1 MKSVENDHKIKL
13 NKELKEA
20 MTGNCHCLAIRKK
33 ARQITRLYDDKLS
46 EYGLTVTQF
55 GIMTTILVK
64 KEISVQELADFL
76 DLNQSALSRGL
87 NPLVRDGLLLSH
99 ADKDDARKR
108 ILMLTETGKQKIN
121 SAAIGWKAAQEESE
135 KII

>member
-1 MKSVENDHKIKL
+1 MENDHKIKL

-20 MTGNCHCLAIRKK
+20 MTGSCHCLAIRKK

-46 EYGLTVTQF
+46 KYGLTVTQF

-108 ILMLTETGKQKIN
+108 VLMLTEAGKKKIN
-121 SAAIGWKAAQEESE
+121 SAAIGWKAAQDESE

>member
-1 MKSVENDHKIKL
+1 MSSADKEHRMQI

-20 MTGNCHCLAIRKK
+20 MTGSCHCLAIRKK
-33 ARQITRLYDDKLS
+33 ARQITRIYDDKLS
-46 EYGLTVTQF
+46 VYGLTVTQF
-55 GIMTTILVK
+55 GIMTTIFVK

-87 NPLVRDGLLLSH
+87 TPLVRDGLLLSQS
-99 ADKDDARKR
+99 DEEDARKR
-108 ILMLTETGKQKIN
+108 ILTLTENGKQLIN
-121 SAAIGWKAAQEESE
+121 NAAIGWKAAQEESE

>member
-1 MKSVENDHKIKL
+1 MENDHKIKL

-20 MTGNCHCLAIRKK
+20 MTGSCHCLAIRKK

-46 EYGLTVTQF
+46 KYGLTVTQF

-108 ILMLTETGKQKIN
+108 VLMLTETGKKKIN
-121 SAAIGWKAAQEESE
+121 SAAIGWKAAQDESE